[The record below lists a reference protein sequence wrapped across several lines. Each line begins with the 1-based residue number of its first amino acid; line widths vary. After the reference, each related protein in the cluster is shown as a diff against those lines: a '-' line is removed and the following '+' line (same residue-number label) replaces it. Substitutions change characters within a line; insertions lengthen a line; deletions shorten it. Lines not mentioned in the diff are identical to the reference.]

1 MACATLFVVIT
12 GTAGTEAEHCVRAPP
27 NLEAWY
33 VALSL
38 TLPAPL
44 ALLAG
49 IMSHASRGRAWWQR
63 RLDTAPSLSVV
74 FFVCA
79 FVAGHAAGWWC
90 VYDTP
95 ILSYTATLA
104 SVGVVLSAVMFG
116 VYRDAYGAREQ
127 GPPGDPTV
135 LISVVAATS
144 FASNML
150 RVAGDW
156 GPQDIEA
163 TLRSFA
169 AVAAVATAVAA
180 TAFTT
185 EYRKNPGQSMRWA
198 WTLSAILIAA
208 GVIARIALGPD
219 DWEDGSG
226 GDTYLYV
233 VQTLWTG
240 MTMAAAMLAVV
251 LTKLSTESRRLW
263 IGSMLMLAI
272 FVAFSDDFS
281 GEWECFTSPDRCAD
295 SPGPMETIYRLTE
308 SGTMRPWISATTHIS
323 FWNVT
328 AAVAVAMLG
337 KAMAARIRA
346 GRAA

>member
-1 MACATLFVVIT
+1 MAFL
-12 GTAGTEAEHCVRAPP
+12 
-27 NLEAWY
+27 
-33 VALSL
+33 
-38 TLPAPL
+38 
-44 ALLAG
+44 
-49 IMSHASRGRAWWQR
+49 
-63 RLDTAPSLSVV
+63 
-74 FFVCA
+74 VCA
-79 FVAGHAAGWWC
+79 FAAGHAAGWWC
-90 VYDTP
+90 AYDMP
-95 ILSYTATLA
+95 ILSHAATLA

-135 LISVVAATS
+135 LISVVAAAS

-163 TLRSFA
+163 TLQSFA

-185 EYRKNPGQSMRWA
+185 EYRKNPGQSMRWVWA
-198 WTLSAILIAA
+198 LSAILIAA
-208 GVIARIALGPD
+208 GVIARIALGSD
-219 DWEDGSG
+219 DWEDGDG
-226 GDTYLYV
+226 DDTYLYV

-240 MTMAAAMLAVV
+240 VTMAAAMLAVA
-251 LTKLSTESRRLW
+251 LTKLSPESRRLW
-263 IGSMLMLAI
+263 IAPMLMLVI
-272 FVAFSDDFS
+272 LVALSDNFP

-308 SGTMRPWISATTHIS
+308 SGTVRPWISATTNMS